1 MDNLYIYLLIGFVI
15 IMNVFLVFLIKKKA
29 PKQAVKV
36 SNPTREIMEKVVE
49 QHAKTE
55 VLGQGSRSVRPTAV
69 STNQTAM
76 LGSIGNLSSAEK
88 QALKNSVS
96 AVAETVILHE
106 AHEQE
111 TVSSKTKAYGILHYK
126 SKDKNVELALS
137 KETTLIGR
145 DPAICDVVLEND
157 SYVSR
162 NHALLYKKGEKIFL
176 VDLNSGNG
184 SYIDGE
190 QFKGQREIN
199 YNTKF
204 KIGKTEMELYSLE
217 G

>member
-1 MDNLYIYLLIGFVI
+1 M
-15 IMNVFLVFLIKKKA
+15 
-29 PKQAVKV
+29 
-36 SNPTREIMEKVVE
+36 
-49 QHAKTE
+49 
-55 VLGQGSRSVRPTAV
+55 
-69 STNQTAM
+69 
-76 LGSIGNLSSAEK
+76 SSDEK
-88 QALKNSVS
+88 QALKKGVS
-96 AVAETVILHE
+96 TVAQTVLLNE
-106 AHEQE
+106 ASEQAA
-111 TVSSKTKAYGILHYK
+111 VSSETKAYGILHYK
-126 SKDKNVELALS
+126 SNDKNVELALS

-184 SYIDGE
+184 SYVDGE

-199 YNTKF
+199 YNTNF
-204 KIGKTEMELYSLE
+204 KVGKTEMELYSLE